1 MNMPDRRNWQVRGWT
16 AVLGAAL
23 ILPLGGC
30 QTDSKQQVMA
40 TDKSQVEL
48 RAIQTRAFDTTD
60 RNLTIRTVIS
70 SLQDLGFVIDKADE
84 QLGIVSGTKLSGYAM
99 RMTITVRPRGKTQM
113 AVRASAQY
121 NLVAVSDA
129 EPYQQF
135 FAALSKAMF
144 LTANEVD

>member
-1 MNMPDRRNWQVRGWT
+1 MSMPNLRNLSVRGWVM
-16 AVLGAAL
+16 AFGVAL
-23 ILPLGGC
+23 LALGGC

-40 TDKSQVEL
+40 VDKGQVEL
-48 RAIQTRAFDTTD
+48 RAIQTRAFDTSD

-84 QLGIVSGTKLSGYAM
+84 QLGIISGTKLSGYAM
-99 RMTITVRPRGKTQM
+99 RMTVTVRPRGKTQM